1 MATITPRGDTDIIS
15 VAPVHHDVDEKADV
29 KHFEEGGAGDVIM
42 KSPFEDLG
50 FKKTWV
56 VFHRVAL
63 MCLFAAFSAA
73 AE

>member
-1 MATITPRGDTDIIS
+1 MALATPRSNEIDIVP
-15 VAPVHHDVDEKADV
+15 VAHVDVDEKADI
-29 KHFEEGGAGDVIM
+29 KHVESDGAGDVIM
-42 KSPFEDLG
+42 KSPFEDLP

-56 VFHRVAL
+56 VFHKVAL

>member
-1 MATITPRGDTDIIS
+1 MAPQARDNDLIS
-15 VAPVHHDVDEKADV
+15 AAPQVDLDEKADI
-29 KHFEEGGAGDVIM
+29 KHVEDGGEDEVIM
-42 KSPFEDLG
+42 KSPFEDLP

-56 VFHRVAL
+56 VFHKVAL